1 MKKRRRL
8 ESILRLLSNK
18 NLWISLSFFVC
29 AFLMPWIVNVENLK
43 IYDSLYL
50 SIENNDQGLLIITS
64 FKLVLM
70 NAIRILPVYMASFT
84 FAELMKDYFLEK
96 RQKLVI
102 LMGMMLIP
110 ISYFLI
116 DLFLNVRY
124 DFGVTS
130 MFMMIIIFALV
141 VNDFSRISLVKKAAF
156 VILIIIGLQWVDIIP
171 SLTSYGFGRG
181 EVSFDVKQAARF
193 MNAEEA
199 MTFAAILFVTIFV
212 FNALMVLK
220 LLKDQNKTIQTLEEN
235 AKMEIELRE
244 IKLQSLRARSL
255 EEMQNLVHDLK
266 SPLTSIQALVSLS
279 DMMVEDNTVS
289 GYMKKIIGSVDQ
301 LNVMITEILH
311 ENKRH
316 KTCIEDL
323 MRSVLSHLSNI
334 DDDKIIT
341 FDNQLGLA
349 SIKINKIRFTRMI
362 INLINNSLNSLGVDG
377 RIVISIF
384 ENTDYIC
391 FEINDNGKG
400 IEPDQLEKIREPGFS
415 TSGSSGIGLRYVE
428 TVINNHHGTFRIDS
442 KVNVGTRVILTL
454 DKERVKY
461 EKDISNR

>member
-1 MKKRRRL
+1 
-8 ESILRLLSNK
+8 
-18 NLWISLSFFVC
+18 
-29 AFLMPWIVNVENLK
+29 MPWIINVENLK

-70 NAIRILPVYMASFT
+70 NAIRILPVYMGSFT
-84 FAELMKDYFLEK
+84 FAELMKDYFPEK
-96 RQKLVI
+96 SQKLVI
-102 LMGMMLIP
+102 LLGMLLIP

-116 DLFLNVRY
+116 DILTEVCY

-130 MFMMIIIFALV
+130 MSMMMIIFAMV
-141 VNDFSRISLVKKAAF
+141 VNDFSRISLMKKAEF
-156 VILIIIGLQWVDIIP
+156 VVLIIIGLQWMDIIP
-171 SLTSYGFGRG
+171 LLSSYGFGRG
-181 EVSFDVKQAARF
+181 EVSFDIKQAARF
-193 MNAEEA
+193 MNAEDA
-199 MTFAAILFVTIFV
+199 MTFAALLFVVIFV

-220 LLKDQNKTIQTLEEN
+220 LLRDQNKTIQTLEEN
-235 AKMEIELRE
+235 AKMEIQLRE

-279 DMMVEDNTVS
+279 DMMIEDDRIS
-289 GYMKKIIGSVDQ
+289 GYMKKVINSVDQ

-316 KTCIEDL
+316 KTYIEDL

-362 INLINNSLNSLGVDG
+362 INLINNSLDSIGLDG
-377 RIVISIF
+377 HIIISIF
-384 ENTDYIC
+384 ENANSIC
-391 FEINDNGKG
+391 FEINDNGRG

-428 TVINNHHGTFRIDS
+428 TVINNHHGIFKIDS
-442 KVNVGTRVILTL
+442 KINIGTRVIITL
-454 DKERVKY
+454 DKERIKY
-461 EKDISNR
+461 EKNISNR

>member
-1 MKKRRRL
+1 M
-8 ESILRLLSNK
+8 
-18 NLWISLSFFVC
+18 
-29 AFLMPWIVNVENLK
+29 
-43 IYDSLYL
+43 
-50 SIENNDQGLLIITS
+50 GLL
-64 FKLVLM
+64 
-70 NAIRILPVYMASFT
+70 
-84 FAELMKDYFLEK
+84 
-96 RQKLVI
+96 
-102 LMGMMLIP
+102 LIP

-116 DLFLNVRY
+116 DLVINVRY

-130 MFMMIIIFALV
+130 IFMMIVIFALV
-141 VNDFSRISLVKKAAF
+141 VNDFSKISLVKKAAF
-156 VILIIIGLQWVDIIP
+156 VVLIIIGLQWVDIIP

-181 EVSFDVKQAARF
+181 EVSFDVKQAAWF
-193 MNAEEA
+193 MNAEDA
-199 MTFAAILFVTIFV
+199 MTYAALLFVAIFA

-220 LLKDQNKTIQTLEEN
+220 LLKDQNTIIQTLEAN

-279 DMMVEDNTVS
+279 DMMVEDERVS

-323 MRSVLSHLSNI
+323 MRSVLSHLSTI
-334 DDDKIIT
+334 EDEKIIT
-341 FDNQLGLA
+341 FDNQLGSA
-349 SIKINKIRFTRMI
+349 SIVINKIRFTRMI
-362 INLINNSLNSLGVDG
+362 INLINNSLNSLSVDG

-400 IEPDQLEKIREPGFS
+400 IEPELLEKIREPGFS

-428 TVINNHHGTFRIDS
+428 TVINNHHGTFKIDS

-461 EKDISNR
+461 EKNTSNR